1 MGDLGWER
9 ILTKF
14 HNLPHNLMATAWM
27 HSGEKIVMVEAR
39 PPSFKKTESGEILA
53 IDLMLVRTGSEL
65 RRFMDEI
72 QRND

>member
-1 MGDLGWER
+1 
-9 ILTKF
+9 
-14 HNLPHNLMATAWM
+14 MATAWM